1 MNFHVD
7 IYQMD
12 NSHIHV
18 VLRGDAVGMASF
30 SDSEAFIRFVEA
42 CKEFVEKNGL
52 AANGTRPPI
61 EQTRQLYHPIPD
73 IFLEAF
79 PDDKS

>member
-30 SDSEAFIRFVEA
+30 SDSEAFMRFVEA
-42 CKEFVEKNGL
+42 CKEFIEKNGL
-52 AANGTRPPI
+52 AVNGTHPPS
-61 EQTRQLYHPIPD
+61 ELTRQLHHPIPD